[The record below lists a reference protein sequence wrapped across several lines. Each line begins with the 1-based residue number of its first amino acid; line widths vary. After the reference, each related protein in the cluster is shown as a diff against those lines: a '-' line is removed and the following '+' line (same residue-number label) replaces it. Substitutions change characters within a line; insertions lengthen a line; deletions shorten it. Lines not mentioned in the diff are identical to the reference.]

1 MDDYAHDY
9 RILGVAPGCSLH
21 VLKAARRRLVKSW
34 HPDRHPSGSATRQ
47 HAEERIKDINTAFDR
62 LTQYHT
68 NFGVLPRVTEP
79 PLAYAP
85 STPPSPSETTSGANR
100 HPVQSRAVLRWAIAL
115 VAIGL
120 TAEALHVFNQEPRTD
135 ATELATPPP
144 IPSTPPPIPEGQSA
158 PAKYFTVGSSLGE
171 VYAAQGVPTL
181 VENGVWHYGKS
192 KVYFNAGAVISWEHD
207 SANPLNATVLPRD
220 TTRDPHVFTVGSTK
234 AEVRA
239 IQGAPLL
246 ETDALWDYGLS
257 KVYFRDNLVSDWN
270 SSPMLPLKARR

>member
-34 HPDRHPSGSATRQ
+34 HPDRHLSGSDTRR

-62 LTQYHT
+62 LTQYYA
-68 NFGVLPRVTEP
+68 NFGVLPSLIEP
-79 PLAYAP
+79 PLAPAP
-85 STPPSPSETTSGANR
+85 SAPPAEPVSGENR
-100 HPVQSRAVLRWAIAL
+100 HPVRSRASLRWVIVL
-115 VAIGL
+115 ITIGL
-120 TAEALHVFNQEPRTD
+120 TAEALHVLRQEPHPD
-135 ATELATPPP
+135 ATEPAALTPVSATSPA
-144 IPSTPPPIPEGQSA
+144 IPEA
-158 PAKYFTVGSSLGE
+158 PHNPVKYFTVGSSLGE

-181 VENGVWHYGKS
+181 IENGVWHYGKS
-192 KVYFNAGAVISWEHD
+192 KVYFKAGAVISWEHD
-207 SANPLNATVLPRD
+207 SANPLNATVLPHD
-220 TTRDPHVFTVGSTK
+220 TARNPNVFTVGSTK

-257 KVYFRDNLVSDWN
+257 KVYFRDNVVAGWD
-270 SSPMLPLKARR
+270 SSPMLPLRARR